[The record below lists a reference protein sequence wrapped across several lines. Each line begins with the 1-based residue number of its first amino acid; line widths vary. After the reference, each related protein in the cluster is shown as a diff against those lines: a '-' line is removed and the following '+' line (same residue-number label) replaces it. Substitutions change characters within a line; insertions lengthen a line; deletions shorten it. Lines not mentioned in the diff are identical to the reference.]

1 MKQTQL
7 AGLLVLLM
15 GVLYVLLAAQTEG
28 VLALL
33 GNLVGGFLFFL
44 GLLAQVYKPKG

>member
-1 MKQTQL
+1 MTQTKLVGL
-7 AGLLVLLM
+7 AVMLM
-15 GVLYVLLAAQTEG
+15 GVLYVALAAQAEG

-44 GLLAQVYKPKG
+44 GLLAQVYKAKP